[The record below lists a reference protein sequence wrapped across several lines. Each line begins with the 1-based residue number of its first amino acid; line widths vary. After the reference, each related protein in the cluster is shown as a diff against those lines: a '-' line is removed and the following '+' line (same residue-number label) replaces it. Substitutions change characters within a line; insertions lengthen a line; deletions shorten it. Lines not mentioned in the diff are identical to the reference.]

1 MQTKSQENFMG
12 FGRLQSLPSD
22 DRLHQGLGIL
32 MTQSFCPM
40 SFIFDGKVTLLI
52 NHTVNAGVVL
62 PIKNSYGGTVI
73 LGNAMNHNEAH

>member
-1 MQTKSQENFMG
+1 
-12 FGRLQSLPSD
+12 
-22 DRLHQGLGIL
+22 
-32 MTQSFCPM
+32 M